1 MEKIKT
7 GTTTMGITCKDAVVI
22 ASDRRATAGTM
33 IAHKNVEKIN
43 KISDHIGMTIAGLA
57 ADGQILARWM
67 KAEFALYNVR
77 NGKEISVPGAAT
89 MLSNILNQYKFS
101 PYYVELL
108 VGGYDSNGP
117 HIIDLDAAGG
127 LFEDRFISTGSGSP
141 FAYGLLESNYKENMS
156 LEKTLKL
163 AKECVRVAMSR
174 DSASGDY
181 TDLVYINSEGFKR
194 LSEQEVE
201 NI

>member
-7 GTTTMGITCKDAVVI
+7 GTTTMGITCKDAEVQ
-22 ASDRRATAGTM
+22 SRDRRATAGTM
-33 IAHKNVEKIN
+33 IAHKNVEKIS
-43 KISDHIGMTIAGLA
+43 KISDHIGMTVRRFHPAP
-57 ADGQILARWM
+57 RYREKWM